1 MSAKMERRE
10 FIAALGGA
18 AAAWPLAARAQQTQ
32 RVPRIGVLLPGTP
45 SSFAVRAEALRQG
58 LRDFGHVEGRTIAI
72 EWRFAEEKFERLP
85 DLASQLIALPVDI
98 IVANGTPAT
107 KAAKGATSSI
117 PIVMVSV
124 SDPVSTGLVA
134 SLARPGGNVTGLSI
148 FGPDLSGKRLELL
161 KEAVAVLP
169 RVVALFN
176 PTNGTS
182 HLELREIEAAARALN
197 VELRSVAVSSPNT
210 MEIAFG
216 AVMRENAQAFVVLT
230 DGLFFSERKTMTD
243 LAAKHR
249 LPGMYWEPEFS
260 RAGGLMSYGPSS
272 TDLSRRSA
280 GYVDQIIKGARPADL
295 PVQQPTKFELVINL
309 RTAKALGLDIPPT
322 LLARAD
328 EVIE

>member
-1 MSAKMERRE
+1 MRRRD
-10 FIAALGGA
+10 FITLLGGA
-18 AAAWPLAARAQQTQ
+18 VAWPLSALAQQAQ
-32 RVPRIGVLLPGTP
+32 RVPRIGVLLPGTR
-45 SSFAVRAEALRQG
+45 SSFAVRVEALRQG
-58 LRDFGHVEGRTIAI
+58 LQQLGYVEGRTIGL
-72 EWRFAEEKFERLP
+72 EWRFADEKFDRLP
-85 DLASQLIALPVDI
+85 DLATDLAALPVDI

-107 KAAKGATSSI
+107 RAAKGATSLI

-134 SLARPGGNVTGLSI
+134 SLARPGFNVTGLSI

-161 KEAVAVLP
+161 KEAVAKLT
-169 RVVALFN
+169 RVAALFN

-182 HLELREIEAAARALN
+182 HLELREMQAAARTLN
-197 VELRSVAVSSPNT
+197 VELRSVEVSTPNT

-216 AVMRENAQAFVVLT
+216 AVMRENAEAFVVLT
-230 DGLFFSERKTMTD
+230 DGLLFSERKAIAD

-249 LPGMYWEPEFS
+249 LPGIYWEPEFS

-280 GYVDQIIKGARPADL
+280 GYVDQIIKGASPADL

-309 RTAKALGLDIPPT
+309 RTAKALGLDVPPT

>member
-1 MSAKMERRE
+1 MKRRA
-10 FIAALGGA
+10 FITLLGGA
-18 AAAWPLAARAQQTQ
+18 TAWPFAARAQELQ
-32 RVPRIGVLLPGTP
+32 RVPRIGVLLSGTR
-45 SSFAVRAEALRQG
+45 SSFAVRAEALQQG
-58 LRDFGHVEGRTIAI
+58 LRQLGYIEGRTIAI
-72 EWRFAEEKFERLP
+72 EWRFADEKFERLP
-85 DLASQLIALPVDI
+85 DLASELVALPVDI
-98 IVANGTPAT
+98 IVAHGTPAT
-107 KAAKGATSSI
+107 KAAKNTTSSI

-134 SLARPGGNVTGLSI
+134 SVARPGANVTGLSI

-161 KEAVAVLP
+161 KETVASLP

-182 HLELREIEAAARALN
+182 HLELREMQAAATALS
-197 VELRSVAVSSPNT
+197 VELRPVEVSTANT
-210 MEIAFG
+210 MEVAFG
-216 AVMRENAQAFVVLT
+216 AVMREAAQAFVVLT
-230 DGLFFSERKTMTD
+230 DGLLFSERKTIVN

-280 GYVDQIIKGARPADL
+280 GYVDQILKGIRPADL

-309 RTAKALGLDIPPT
+309 SAARALGLDVPPT

>member
-1 MSAKMERRE
+1 VRRRA
-10 FIAALGGA
+10 FISLLSG
-18 AAAWPLAARAQQTQ
+18 AAAWPLAVRAQQAQ
-32 RVPRIGVLLPGTP
+32 RVPHIGVLLPGTR
-45 SSFAVRAEALRQG
+45 SSFAVRVEALRQG
-58 LRDFGHVEGRTIAI
+58 LQQLGYVEGRTIAL
-72 EWRFAEEKFERLP
+72 EWRFADENFDRLP
-85 DLASQLIALPVDI
+85 DLASDLVALPVDI

-107 KAAKGATSSI
+107 RAAKGATSLI

-161 KEAVAVLP
+161 KEAVAKLT
-169 RVVALFN
+169 RVAALFN

-182 HLELREIEAAARALN
+182 HLELREMQAAARALN
-197 VELRSVAVSSPNT
+197 VELRSVEVSTPNT

-216 AVMRENAQAFVVLT
+216 AVMRENAEAFVVLT
-230 DGLFFSERKTMTD
+230 DGLLFSERKAIAD

-249 LPGMYWEPEFS
+249 LPGIYWEPEFS

-280 GYVDQIIKGARPADL
+280 GYVDQIIKGASPADL

-309 RTAKALGLDIPPT
+309 KTAKALGLEVPAT

>member
-1 MSAKMERRE
+1 VKRRQ
-10 FIAALGGA
+10 FITLLGGA
-18 AAAWPLAARAQQTQ
+18 AAWPLSARAQQAQ
-32 RVPRIGVLLPGTP
+32 RVPRIGVLLPGTR
-45 SSFAVRAEALRQG
+45 SSFAVRVEALRQG
-58 LRDFGHVEGRTIAI
+58 LQQLGYVEGRTIAL
-72 EWRFAEEKFERLP
+72 EWRFADEKFDRLP
-85 DLASQLIALPVDI
+85 DLATDLAALPVDI

-107 KAAKGATSSI
+107 RAAKGATSLI

-148 FGPDLSGKRLELL
+148 FGPDLSGKRL
-161 KEAVAVLP
+161 
-169 RVVALFN
+169 ALFN

-182 HLELREIEAAARALN
+182 HLELREMQAAARTLN
-197 VELRSVAVSSPNT
+197 VELRSVEVSTPNT

-216 AVMRENAQAFVVLT
+216 AVMRENAEAFVVLT
-230 DGLFFSERKTMTD
+230 DGLLFSERKAIAD

-249 LPGMYWEPEFS
+249 LPGIYWEPEFS

-280 GYVDQIIKGARPADL
+280 GYVDQIIKGASPADL

-309 RTAKALGLDIPPT
+309 KTAKALGLEIPPT

>member
-1 MSAKMERRE
+1 
-10 FIAALGGA
+10 
-18 AAAWPLAARAQQTQ
+18 
-32 RVPRIGVLLPGTP
+32 
-45 SSFAVRAEALRQG
+45 
-58 LRDFGHVEGRTIAI
+58 
-72 EWRFAEEKFERLP
+72 
-85 DLASQLIALPVDI
+85 
-98 IVANGTPAT
+98 
-107 KAAKGATSSI
+107 
-117 PIVMVSV
+117 MVSV

-161 KEAVAVLP
+161 KEAIAKLTRVA
-169 RVVALFN
+169 ALFN

-182 HLELREIEAAARALN
+182 HLELREMQAAARTLN
-197 VELRSVAVSSPNT
+197 VELRSVEVSTPNT

-216 AVMRENAQAFVVLT
+216 AVMRENAEAFVVLT
-230 DGLFFSERKTMTD
+230 DGLLFSERKAIAD

-249 LPGMYWEPEFS
+249 LPGIYWEPEFS

-280 GYVDQIIKGARPADL
+280 GYVDQIIKGASPADL

-309 RTAKALGLDIPPT
+309 RTAKALGIEVPPT

>member
-1 MSAKMERRE
+1 VKRRQ
-10 FIAALGGA
+10 FITLLGGA
-18 AAAWPLAARAQQTQ
+18 AAWPLSARAQQAQ
-32 RVPRIGVLLPGTP
+32 RVPRIGVLLPGTR
-45 SSFAVRAEALRQG
+45 SSFAVRVEALRQG
-58 LRDFGHVEGRTIAI
+58 LQQLGYVEGRTIAL
-72 EWRFAEEKFERLP
+72 EWRFADEKFDRLP
-85 DLASQLIALPVDI
+85 DLATDLAALPVDI

-107 KAAKGATSSI
+107 RAAKGATSLI

-161 KEAVAVLP
+161 KEAVAKLT
-169 RVVALFN
+169 RVAALFN

-182 HLELREIEAAARALN
+182 HLELREMQAAARTLN
-197 VELRSVAVSSPNT
+197 VELRSVEVSTPNT

-216 AVMRENAQAFVVLT
+216 AVMRENAEAFVVLT
-230 DGLFFSERKTMTD
+230 DGLLFSERKAIAD

-249 LPGMYWEPEFS
+249 LPGIYWEPEFS

-280 GYVDQIIKGARPADL
+280 GYVDQIIKGASPADL

-309 RTAKALGLDIPPT
+309 KTAKALGLEIPPT